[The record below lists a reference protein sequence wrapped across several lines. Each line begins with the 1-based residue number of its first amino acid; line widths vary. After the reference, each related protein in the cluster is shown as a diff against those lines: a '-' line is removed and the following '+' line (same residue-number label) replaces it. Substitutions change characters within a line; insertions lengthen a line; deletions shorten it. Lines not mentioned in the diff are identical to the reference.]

1 MVLVFVFETAF
12 LSLSAHLSSFLR
24 TANHS
29 RLSMYDVNS
38 SYLGLWSSSNIVII
52 DIITFFEVSD
62 ITTVFFEVLQ
72 LLFFCYTHRIWK
84 FSCQGFSWSHSCDL
98 LHSCSNTGSLT
109 HCAVPGIKSVS
120 QGSSK
125 AINPTEPQWEL
136 PAHFLHLILA
146 KRLRSNPCP
155 FFNKGFLGGEGGCWV
170 VWAFC
175 VFWVFT
181 PYLDTSFTN
190 IYTHSGGGLYLC
202 CMKAFNFFV
211 ICLY

>member
-1 MVLVFVFETAF
+1 MPSGHLHVFLGKMSIQIFCPFFLLFQPPHAVF
-12 LSLSAHLSSFLR
+12 LSQGSDSSCR
-24 TANHS
+24 
-29 RLSMYDVNS
+29 
-38 SYLGLWSSSNIVII
+38 
-52 DIITFFEVSD
+52 
-62 ITTVFFEVLQ
+62 
-72 LLFFCYTHRIWK
+72 
-84 FSCQGFSWSHSCDL
+84 
-98 LHSCSNTGSLT
+98 CSNTGSLT

-155 FFNKGFLGGEGGCWV
+155 FFNQGFLGGEGGCWV